1 MKPIVTLAA
10 GAAVVVLAVVLG
22 SRFLPADSGV
32 GAPSQTG
39 SPAASVTPRPVSGQV
54 AFTLGDTPVTV
65 DMDASATGS
74 VLSGTA
80 VVSFDTDQFTIELEC
95 SRQFD
100 DTTWI
105 LGGTTTESTT
115 DNSPVGTRSAVL
127 IRDGEPQEL
136 ILWFEDPPPADDC
149 AGFVT
154 ALQDDAI
161 VNAGF
166 VPATEGE
173 ISRP

>member
-1 MKPIVTLAA
+1 MKPVVTLAA

-32 GAPSQTG
+32 GAPPETG
-39 SPAASVTPRPVSGQV
+39 SPSAAAAPGAVSGQV
-54 AFTLGDTPVTV
+54 TFTLGDTPVTI
-65 DMDASATGS
+65 DMDAMADGSA
-74 VLSGTA
+74 LSGTA
-80 VVSFDTDQFTIELEC
+80 VISFDTDEFTIDLEC

-127 IRDGEPQEL
+127 VRDGTPQEL

-149 AGFVT
+149 AGFVNG
-154 ALQDDAI
+154 LQDGEV

-166 VPATEGE
+166 GPATEGE
-173 ISRP
+173 ISLP